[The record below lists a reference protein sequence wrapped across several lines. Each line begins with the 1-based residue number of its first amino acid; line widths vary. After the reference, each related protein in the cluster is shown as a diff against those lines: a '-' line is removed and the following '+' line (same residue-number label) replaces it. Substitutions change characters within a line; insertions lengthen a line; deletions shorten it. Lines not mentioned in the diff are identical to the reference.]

1 MSGATALAIT
11 GGVGYLGFHSLYTV
25 DGGHRAVMWNRFFGI
40 SETVAAEGMHF
51 RIPLIDYPY
60 VYDVR
65 TRPRN
70 IQSLTGSKDLQMINI
85 TLRVLTKPDLHHLP
99 TIYRRLGK
107 DFDDRVLPSIV
118 NEVTKAVVANYNAA
132 ELLTKREE
140 VSRQIALELT
150 KRAAKFWIIMEDVS
164 ITHLRFSNEY
174 SAAVEAKQ
182 VAQQQSEQAK
192 FVVEKALQE
201 KKSIIIKAAGEA
213 QSARLVG
220 TAIKNN
226 PGFVQLRRIEAAK
239 EIASTVSNSSNKIYL
254 SADTL
259 LLNLIGGADEQL
271 QKSVENQKAGWF
283 GRK

>member
-40 SETVAAEGMHF
+40 SETIAAEGMHF
-51 RIPLIDYPY
+51 RIPLVDYPY

-85 TLRVLTKPDLHHLP
+85 TLRVLTKPDVHHLP

-182 VAQQQSEQAK
+182 VAQQESERAK

-283 GRK
+283 GGK

>member
-1 MSGATALAIT
+1 
-11 GGVGYLGFHSLYTV
+11 
-25 DGGHRAVMWNRFFGI
+25 
-40 SETVAAEGMHF
+40 
-51 RIPLIDYPY
+51 
-60 VYDVR
+60 
-65 TRPRN
+65 
-70 IQSLTGSKDLQMINI
+70 MINI